1 MRLAPLYLVP
11 PSVAPTAAVVWPCAN
26 NHRHAYAPTARATTT
41 AHRLR
46 TTCAAAAAA
55 QDGPDNGANTERLL
69 ALGRQHT
76 QAGDLESAVYQFEQA
91 ASQAPRSAVCQT
103 ELGRALVRLG
113 RGQEGFNCLVA
124 AFGIDSLCP
133 GVKDGFREYYRAEI
147 EADPNNIDLHE
158 GLAALCVD
166 SGNPEEAA
174 ALYRRCLGL
183 HAAASAEGGGRTPSF
198 SSSDPSAAGHL
209 SSKEATEAAAAA
221 RKDRWSVALFKC
233 NASLCQWDDWNG
245 EALTLRTAVRRR
257 ERRRR
262 GRTRGGGVG
271 GRLSSVE
278 DDGDLVH
285 RLLLGYEDDDFERL
299 VPRDKQ
305 QRQGNNVGDSDNGG
319 VNGDAGAGPSR
330 PALHPFDSLSAPLS
344 IGDCLAVAQQQTS
357 GVLSEARGGNS
368 GPRGRDEEKRILGE
382 EGVGGVQGQSLRQF
396 HSGFSSPSS
405 SPLLRDERGRVR
417 LGYVSGD
424 LMGTHPLT
432 HLMQSTFGMHDRDSF
447 EVFLYALNPDDGS
460 APRRRME
467 REVENFRDLSMMTAG
482 EAAAAIA
489 DDGVGVLVNLGGYAG
504 TVKSADIF
512 ALRPAAVAVSYMG
525 FPGTMGSSE
534 MVDYILAD
542 AVVVPPELRRFYSEK
557 VLDMPHC
564 YFVNDYRQS
573 ERGVIDSPAPERAD
587 HGLSLPPPPPWPLPP
602 ATEEDKE
609 GGGIL
614 TAAAAASGAAPLVR
628 DGRDYGVGGRSRRAT
643 HRRRDGGGPGGG
655 HNGERAAAWSP
666 VPGRWRR
673 GGGRG
678 TMKEQGAL
686 ENVSREREGEGDG
699 RRVVLCNFNR
709 LHKLDPHTFGAWMEV
724 LRTVPGT
731 VLWLIDGGETA
742 RTNLLR
748 QARLAGV
755 DEWRVVF
762 APLVGKEEHLQR
774 LRLADLF
781 VDTPLYNAHTVGC
794 DALWAGVPMVTLRGA
809 KMASRVGA
817 SLVEAAGMPELVT
830 DSLEEY
836 TQLVLAL
843 ARDNERRGDLRQK
856 LERARLTC
864 PLFDTRR
871 WVRDAEDVLRQAW
884 ERHEAGLPP
893 AHCSRHRVSVEGAE
907 RRGGGEGG
915 CS

>member
-1 MRLAPLYLVP
+1 MRLAPLCLVP
-11 PSVAPTAAVVWPCAN
+11 PSLTPTAAVVWPCVN
-26 NHRHAYAPTARATTT
+26 NHRHACAPTVRGTTI

-46 TTCAAAAAA
+46 TTYAAAAAA

-69 ALGRQHT
+69 ALGRQQT
-76 QAGDLESAVYQFEQA
+76 QAGDLESAVYQFERA

-147 EADPNNIDLHE
+147 EADPNNVDLHE

-174 ALYRRCLGL
+174 ALYRRLLGL
-183 HAAASAEGGGRTPSF
+183 HATATAEGSGRIRSF
-198 SSSDPSAAGHL
+198 SSSNPSAAGDL
-209 SSKEATEAAAAA
+209 SSKETTEAAAAA

-245 EALTLRTAVRRR
+245 EALALRTAVRRR
-257 ERRRR
+257 GWRRR
-262 GRTRGGGVG
+262 GRTRGEGSG
-271 GRLSSVE
+271 GRLSSME

-285 RLLLGYEDDDFERL
+285 RLLLGYEDDDFERF

-305 QRQGNNVGDSDNGG
+305 QSQGNNVGDSNNGG
-319 VNGDAGAGPSR
+319 VDGGAGAGPSR

-344 IGDCLAVAQQQTS
+344 IGDCLAVAQQQTR
-357 GVLSEARGGNS
+357 GVLAEARGGDG
-368 GPRGRDEEKRILGE
+368 GPRGRDEDERTSGG
-382 EGVGGVQGQSLRQF
+382 EGVGGVQGQSLRRLF
-396 HSGFSSPSS
+396 HAGFSSPSS
-405 SPLLRDERGRVR
+405 SSSLRDERGRVR
-417 LGYVSGD
+417 LG
-424 LMGTHPLT
+424 
-432 HLMQSTFGMHDRDSF
+432 F

-542 AVVVPPELRRFYSEK
+542 AVVVPPDLRRFYSEK
-557 VLDMPHC
+557 VINSCLVVLDLPHC

-573 ERGVIDSPAPERAD
+573 ERGVIYSPAPDRAD
-587 HGLSLPPPPPWPLPP
+587 HGLSLPPSPRWPLPL
-602 ATEEDKE
+602 ATKEDRE

-614 TAAAAASGAAPLVR
+614 SAAAATSGAAPLVK
-628 DGRDYGVGGRSRRAT
+628 DGRDDGVGGRSRRAS
-643 HRRRDGGGPGGG
+643 HRRRDGSGRGGG

-673 GGGRG
+673 GGARGGWGAMKGR
-678 TMKEQGAL
+678 GAL

-742 RTNLLR
+742 RANLRR
-748 QARLAGV
+748 QARLEGV
-755 DEWRVVF
+755 DEGRVVF
-762 APLVGKEEHLQR
+762 APLVGKKEHLQR

-843 ARDNERRGDLRQK
+843 ARYGRNLWV
-856 LERARLTC
+856 ERAAVFSAINPCLSTH
-864 PLFDTRR
+864 LELD
-871 WVRDAEDVLRQAW
+871 
-884 ERHEAGLPP
+884 
-893 AHCSRHRVSVEGAE
+893 
-907 RRGGGEGG
+907 
-915 CS
+915 